1 MASPMQP
8 GGASDGWLQQKA
20 NQLVIGDQCLAWLPD
35 KEIKKL
41 AGEKWALMPES
52 VANQPQIYQ
61 WLATFLASG
70 YKIPAGRRNAGK
82 NLDEDTAMG
91 VWGGLIRQAHH
102 RFSQG
107 GMTEASRVRA

>member
-70 YKIPAGRRNAGK
+70 YKIPAGGATPASTWTRTRRWASGVASSGK
-82 NLDEDTAMG
+82 RITG
-91 VWGGLIRQAHH
+91 
-102 RFSQG
+102 
-107 GMTEASRVRA
+107 SRRGA